1 MIRPEMGWEGEKI
14 TISQFESI
22 VVINKVSLLQIYMSL
37 NVDCNILASWVD
49 ILQTVIEKYHFLPI
63 NIFIV

>member
-1 MIRPEMGWEGEKI
+1 MIRPEMGWDGEKI
-14 TISQFESI
+14 TISQSESI
-22 VVINKVSLLQIYMSL
+22 VLINKVSLLQIYMSL

>member
-22 VVINKVSLLQIYMSL
+22 VVINKVSLLQIYKSL